1 MVHFGEPL
9 EIQRMEEAARG
20 DDKSSSSN
28 LMSDEGT
35 PLLVS
40 DLAAYFVIMHFLLP
54 CGRDLRRIS
63 TATVC
68 KK

>member
-1 MVHFGEPL
+1 
-9 EIQRMEEAARG
+9 MEEAARG
-20 DDKSSSSN
+20 DDESSSSN